1 MLQWITQIFKYLME
15 THEHFNVKIQERY
28 EFIGKEDLALRER
41 VRFCVLILF
50 ILGDQNTNQVW
61 NSFMHEPFYIKNSG
75 ISRQRTNSSSRSD
88 DENETSFSDD
98 LNTSWPVM
106 TNKKVKNRK
115 ARPSTVIRRTRT
127 VEVPTEKAKNTAP
140 VRFDVAITNSDT
152 TRKNRR
158 KRERERFHAAK
169 KVSGIGTAELVR
181 SAINGTILDLDE
193 RPKTATLK
201 RPSILDESLKDKV
214 SQMYLSC
221 I

>member
-1 MLQWITQIFKYLME
+1 M
-15 THEHFNVKIQERY
+15 IQY
-28 EFIGKEDLALRER
+28 FEFHIIKNEFDYALPFR
-41 VRFCVLILF
+41 V
-50 ILGDQNTNQVW
+50 
-61 NSFMHEPFYIKNSG
+61 ENSG

-106 TNKKVKNRK
+106 TNKKVKNKK

-127 VEVPTEKAKNTAP
+127 VEVPTEKVKNTAP
-140 VRFDVAITNSDT
+140 VRFDVAIVSSDT

-169 KVSGIGTAELVR
+169 KVSGNQTAELVR

-214 SQMYLSC
+214 S
-221 I
+221 